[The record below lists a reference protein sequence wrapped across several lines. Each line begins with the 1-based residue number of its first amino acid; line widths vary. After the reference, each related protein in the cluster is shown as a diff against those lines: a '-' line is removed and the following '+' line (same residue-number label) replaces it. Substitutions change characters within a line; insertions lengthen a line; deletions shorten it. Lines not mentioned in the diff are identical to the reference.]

1 MKVLIILIKQF
12 DELPKKIFGSKFL
25 TDKNIVKKILNLA
38 NFRDKD
44 VIEIGPGKGALTE
57 EILKR
62 NPKSLLLIEKDNNL
76 SSLLVSRFSSY
87 RFINIIN
94 SDILKFDFE
103 NLKKKN
109 ILFLEICLIIF
120 HHKF

>member
-1 MKVLIILIKQF
+1 MNYQ
-12 DELPKKIFGSKFL
+12 KKSLGQNFL

-94 SDILKFDFE
+94 SDDIKFDFE
-103 NLKKKN
+103 NLKKKY
-109 ILFLEICLIIF
+109 IIFEICLIIF